1 MVDDE
6 IGLNARI
13 DRKQWIISL
22 ARAARV
28 LLTPIMGKGE
38 SRMVVRPIAFGVVA
52 TLIVAAAGTGAYL
65 AIRHNGSA
73 TTHPEPV
80 AAGMLHR
87 DSPGLPS
94 HTEVELS
101 APAVDATEEVLDAL
115 PAEGPAGSDEA
126 RTDVPVKSRSDVE
139 TAAGQER
146 TADRP
151 AAIQARRADS
161 PTAGQEPTADR
172 PTAGQEPT
180 ADRPTAGQE
189 RTADR
194 PTPEA
199 ATNTASPDASG
210 RSRRADLPTVE
221 GWIPTGTSRPSRD
234 VEPGPQQ
241 VTIASIA
248 SSSLGVGLDREER
261 PLIVEELIIS
271 ADSVVG
277 LQVDTPVSTEDAE
290 VEDDVEARVT
300 RDVVVGD
307 YIAIPAGTRV
317 MGSVV
322 LVEQAGKVK
331 GASRLGVRFHTV
343 VLDDGVE
350 VPLTTETVYRRGK
363 SKGSASAGKIGGAA
377 VGGAILGAIFG
388 GRQGAAIGGAV
399 GAAGG
404 TAAAMAGDGQPATL
418 PAGATV
424 TVRLSRPATVAIERY
439 PSER

>member
-1 MVDDE
+1 M
-6 IGLNARI
+6 
-13 DRKQWIISL
+13 
-22 ARAARV
+22 
-28 LLTPIMGKGE
+28 T
-38 SRMVVRPIAFGVVA
+38 
-52 TLIVAAAGTGAYL
+52 
-65 AIRHNGSA
+65 
-73 TTHPEPV
+73 
-80 AAGMLHR
+80 
-87 DSPGLPS
+87 
-94 HTEVELS
+94 
-101 APAVDATEEVLDAL
+101 
-115 PAEGPAGSDEA
+115 
-126 RTDVPVKSRSDVE
+126 
-139 TAAGQER
+139 
-146 TADRP
+146 
-151 AAIQARRADS
+151 
-161 PTAGQEPTADR
+161 
-172 PTAGQEPT
+172 
-180 ADRPTAGQE
+180 
-189 RTADR
+189 
-194 PTPEA
+194 
-199 ATNTASPDASG
+199 
-210 RSRRADLPTVE
+210 
-221 GWIPTGTSRPSRD
+221 
-234 VEPGPQQ
+234 
-241 VTIASIA
+241 IA

-350 VPLTTETVYRRGK
+350 VPLTTETVYRSGK
-363 SKGSASAGKIGGAA
+363 SKGGASAGKIGGGA

-404 TAAAMAGDGQPATL
+404 TAATMAGDGQPAIL

-424 TVRLSRPATVAIERY
+424 TVRLSRPATVAIERH